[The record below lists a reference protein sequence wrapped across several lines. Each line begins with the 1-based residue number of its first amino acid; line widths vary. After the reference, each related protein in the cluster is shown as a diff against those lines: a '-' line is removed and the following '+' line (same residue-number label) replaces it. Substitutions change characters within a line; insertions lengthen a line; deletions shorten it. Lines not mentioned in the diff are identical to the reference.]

1 MGAVTGGRKAEWNRR
16 AAGLALTM
24 MALILVASTGW
35 TVSAQSPVPAGEPVQ
50 IPLASKAAIVMDA
63 ASGRILFEHN
73 AHQPLPPASVTKV
86 MTLVLA
92 LEAVERGDVSLTD
105 MVTTS
110 SRAASMGG
118 TQIWLETGERM
129 AFGDLLYAIAVGS
142 ANDASVA
149 VAEYLAGTESAFA
162 VRMTERA
169 RELGALNT
177 QFLNA
182 SGLPPQTVGLT
193 GDHVTSA
200 YDMALISRH
209 ALTLPHF
216 LELVSTYGPVVM
228 RPDGKREPELYN
240 YNRMLRTYPGM
251 DGIKTGYTS
260 EAGYS
265 LAATASRGGVRVIV
279 VTFGAPTSSSRDD
292 DVRRLLDF
300 GFSRLHAVLVRT
312 AGEAVRTARVH
323 RGIPEEVDLIVQQDV
338 YATLLRGESEAFD
351 EEVVWHLPRLEAPL
365 GAGTVVGELV
375 VRTGEYEVARAPVV
389 VAQDVERASVT
400 QMILRTARRLLARQF
415 D

>member
-1 MGAVTGGRKAEWNRR
+1 MSMGMWGLRSQPKTRGVPYLSFVFALVVMGALSFF
-16 AAGLALTM
+16 AA
-24 MALILVASTGW
+24 
-35 TVSAQSPVPAGEPVQ
+35 AQSPVPVGEPVQ
-50 IPLASKAAIVMDA
+50 IPLVSKAAIVIDA

-86 MTLVLA
+86 MTLLLA
-92 LEAVERGDVSLTD
+92 LEAVERGDVALTD

-129 AFGDLLYAIAVGS
+129 AFGDMLWAIAVGS

-162 VRMTERA
+162 QLMTERA
-169 RELGALNT
+169 RELGAQNT
-177 QFLNA
+177 HFLNA
-182 SGLPPQTVGLT
+182 SGLPPAEVGFS
-193 GDHVTSA
+193 GEHVTSA

-216 LELVSTYGPVVM
+216 LDLVSTYGPVVM

-251 DGIKTGYTS
+251 DGIKTGFTN

-265 LAATASRGGVRVIV
+265 LAATASRNGVRVIA
-279 VTFGAPTSSSRDD
+279 VTFGAPTSASRDE

-300 GFSRLHAVLVRT
+300 GFSRLTAVQVR
-312 AGEAVRTARVH
+312 AEGEAVAQARVH
-323 RGIPEEVDLIVQQDV
+323 RGLPETVDLIVQEDV
-338 YATLLRGESEAFD
+338 FATILRGESEEFTED
-351 EEVVWHLPRLEAPL
+351 VEWYGPRLEAPL
-365 GAGTVVGELV
+365 AAGTAVGELV
-375 VRTGEYEVARAPVV
+375 VRTGEYEVARTPLV
-389 VAQDVERASVT
+389 VAQDVKRASVT
-400 QMILRTARRLLARQF
+400 QMILRTARRLLAREF

>member
-1 MGAVTGGRKAEWNRR
+1 MN
-16 AAGLALTM
+16 
-24 MALILVASTGW
+24 MALWGPRSQPGKRGAYCVSHVIALCLVSALGLVAA
-35 TVSAQSPVPAGEPVQ
+35 AQTPVPVGEPVQ
-50 IPLASKAAIVMDA
+50 IPLVSKAAIVIDA
-63 ASGRILFEHN
+63 ASGRVLFEHN

-92 LEAVERGDVSLTD
+92 LEAVQSGEVALTD

-129 AFGDLLYAIAVGS
+129 AFGDMLYAIAVGS

-162 VRMTERA
+162 ERMTARA
-169 RELGALNT
+169 RELGAQNT
-177 QFLNA
+177 HFLNA
-182 SGLPPQTVGLT
+182 SGLPPEEVGFS

-200 YDMALISRH
+200 YDMALISKH

-216 LELVSTYGPVVM
+216 MELVSTWGPVVM
-228 RPDGKREPELYN
+228 RPEGKREPELYT
-240 YNRMLRTYPGM
+240 YNRMMRTYPGM
-251 DGIKTGYTS
+251 DGIKTGFTS
-260 EAGYS
+260 AAGYS
-265 LAATASRGGVRVIV
+265 LSATASRNGVRVIA
-279 VTFGAPTSSSRDD
+279 VTFGAPTAASRDE

-300 GFSRLHAVLVRT
+300 GFSRLTSVKARSE
-312 AGEAVRTARVH
+312 GEVVARSRVH
-323 RGIPEEVDLIVQQDV
+323 RGIPEAVDLIVQEDV
-338 YATLLRGESEAFD
+338 YATLVRGEP
-351 EEVVWHLPRLEAPL
+351 EEFLEDVEWHVERLEAPIA
-365 GAGTVVGELV
+365 AGTVVGELV
-375 VRTGEYEVARAPVV
+375 VRTGEYEVARSPVV

-400 QMILRTARRLLARQF
+400 QMILRTARRILAREF